1 MSNISKILVAL
12 VAMLFSQTILSAQT
26 AEGWLTQLNQS
37 LGERYAMSAVVQI
50 GDKDNVAE
58 ELNGLFMV
66 DGNGYYLSLGV
77 MEVYSDGKLRYEVN
91 NERKEATIDRVDLES
106 HDLLTNPT
114 NAFRFAADEFYI
126 SLDGVCDNEA
136 TINLVPREDIGI
148 TGIELRLKR
157 DGGRVAPISVTYNY
171 DGDIVNI
178 LLKMRDGG
186 DAKLPRW
193 NKDAYR
199 AYDVV
204 SFI

>member
-136 TINLVPREDIGI
+136 TINLVPR
-148 TGIELRLKR
+148 
-157 DGGRVAPISVTYNY
+157 
-171 DGDIVNI
+171 
-178 LLKMRDGG
+178 
-186 DAKLPRW
+186 
-193 NKDAYR
+193 
-199 AYDVV
+199 
-204 SFI
+204 